1 MHGTTHQGL
10 VQFLQNGQFYIFPEM
25 LTLSIIS
32 IGGGGGGFNN
42 DTVSSGIKQ
51 AGDGSFSQFISV
63 VAKGGSGGTETND
76 KN

>member
-1 MHGTTHQGL
+1 M
-10 VQFLQNGQFYIFPEM
+10 VQFLHNGQFYIFPEM

-42 DTVSSGIKQ
+42 ETVSSGIKQ
-51 AGDGSFSQFISV
+51 AGDGSFSQFLRV
-63 VAKGGSGGTETND
+63 RAEGGKGGTETNG